1 MSGAGL
7 EEKPHLSVVV
17 PAYNEARRLE
27 GPLRTISSHL
37 ESQPYDCELV
47 VVDDGSRDDTFA
59 LVRRVGAELGV
70 PLRAFRYEVN
80 RGKGHALKV
89 GFAQARGERIL
100 FTDAD
105 LATPI
110 EQLGDLDRALDDGC
124 DIAIGS
130 RKKAGA
136 DIRVHQPWYRESMG
150 KVFTWIVRGLLADVS
165 DVTCGFKMFRGEV
178 GRSLFAHLRI
188 DGWAFDAELLFLAE
202 RRGVTIQEVPV
213 RWEDQSG
220 TKVRLLRDVWSS
232 ARGIVEILVNQRR
245 GLYEKPNDP
254 AAALETWES

>member
-1 MSGAGL
+1 
-7 EEKPHLSVVV
+7 
-17 PAYNEARRLE
+17 
-27 GPLRTISSHL
+27 
-37 ESQPYDCELV
+37 
-47 VVDDGSRDDTFA
+47 
-59 LVRRVGAELGV
+59 
-70 PLRAFRYEVN
+70 
-80 RGKGHALKV
+80 
-89 GFAQARGERIL
+89 
-100 FTDAD
+100 
-105 LATPI
+105 
-110 EQLGDLDRALDDGC
+110 
-124 DIAIGS
+124 
-130 RKKAGA
+130 
-136 DIRVHQPWYRESMG
+136 MG